1 MKRSNVAAILVLPV
15 VLVSFGSCAA
25 ACEDP
30 KSSDE
35 IAQCLGNDLRDAD
48 AKINAAY
55 RELMIRLGETERNS
69 LRVAQRAWIRERD
82 AVCRLDTKETDRERW
97 YAALLK
103 DYAKTVC
110 VTKYTRRRTSDLDVL
125 LGKGAGTGQQ
135 AAAAPRS
142 ASAADPAPVP
152 KQELAYDKRPVTP
165 HANGKWYFEFKVN
178 YSEAVKI
185 EPMALTI
192 GVTDEKQLHGVLD
205 NIRGR
210 DARKE
215 SLTYGFAVDLD
226 QGKLYVSRNGQ
237 WENGEPGSSRG
248 HDLKLGRTYYSFFMV
263 SADSPTPYI
272 ERGALAPNFG
282 GDKAMT
288 YALPAG
294 YKPWRN

>member
-1 MKRSNVAAILVLPV
+1 MKQSKVAAIVVLPV
-15 VLVSFGSCAA
+15 MLACSAGQAA
-25 ACEDP
+25 VCDDP

-48 AKINAAY
+48 AKINVAY
-55 RELMIRLGETERNS
+55 RELMTRLGETERSS
-69 LRVAQRAWIRERD
+69 LRVAQRAWLRERD
-82 AVCRLDTKETDRERW
+82 AVCGLDAKETDREKW
-97 YAALLK
+97 YSALLK

-110 VTKYTRRRTSDLDVL
+110 VTKYTRRRTSDLDGL
-125 LGKGAGTGQQ
+125 LKQGAGTPQQ
-135 AAAAPRS
+135 AAAPKPAPSAEPALAPR
-142 ASAADPAPVP
+142 
-152 KQELAYDKRPVTP
+152 QELAFDKRPVTP
-165 HANGKWYFEFKVN
+165 HSTGKWYFEFKVN
-178 YSEAVKI
+178 YFEAVKI

-210 DARKE
+210 DARKD

-248 HDLKLGRTYYSFFMV
+248 HELKLGRTYYSFFMV
-263 SADSPTPYI
+263 SADSPAPYI

-282 GDKAMT
+282 GDKPMT

-294 YKPWRN
+294 YRPWRN